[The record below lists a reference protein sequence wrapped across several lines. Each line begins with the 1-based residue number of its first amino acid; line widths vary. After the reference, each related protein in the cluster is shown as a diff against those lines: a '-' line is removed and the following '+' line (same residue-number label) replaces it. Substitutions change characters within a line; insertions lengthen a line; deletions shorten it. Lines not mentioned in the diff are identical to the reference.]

1 MSRVKQ
7 KSGKEIELMKTKFEI
22 KPECYQNY
30 KSNTAGIRNYENIK
44 LRQYLPAEGA
54 GVIAMQNKAKVKM
67 SSCEKN

>member
-1 MSRVKQ
+1 MR
-7 KSGKEIELMKTKFEI
+7 
-22 KPECYQNY
+22 QNNE
-30 KSNTAGIRNYENIK
+30 SNTIGIKYHKDIK